1 MATNVTEKD
10 KTLNEIIDWCEQM
23 EADGLRLAS
32 ARLMQHDTS
41 AYGVMVMQG
50 QVSAYEKTADHCR
63 SLLGYSGSMPS
74 EVQNQSED
82 TKMSVLYHGG
92 VPDLKPGDTIEPGH
106 SRDNYDDCPIC
117 RARREK
123 GASAIEGT
131 GHPEQV
137 YCTRYRDYAALYA
150 SMYGKGDVYQVRPVG
165 GVEDSD
171 EDFDGCYRCDRL
183 VGRKG
188 RRKTRHPHAETPPEG
203 NPAHAAHVGR
213 PLHQPTAAQRHTGN
227 GRTLRCTRIRRHEI
241 HHARNRKEHRRTG
254 SQTNI
259 SSRIPIRF
267 AGSLHAWPRSTTHE
281 CRDRGRGEKTVC
293 LCVAPIIIFAI
304 S

>member
-1 MATNVTEKD
+1 
-10 KTLNEIIDWCEQM
+10 
-23 EADGLRLAS
+23 
-32 ARLMQHDTS
+32 
-41 AYGVMVMQG
+41 
-50 QVSAYEKTADHCR
+50 
-63 SLLGYSGSMPS
+63 
-74 EVQNQSED
+74 
-82 TKMSVLYHGG
+82 MSVLYHGG

-183 VGRKG
+183 VVVRAVERHVTLTPKR
-188 RRKTRHPHAETPPEG
+188 RRKVIRLMQRMSDGPCINLLPRNATPEMVERYAARESADMRYIMRETATSIAEQEARQTY
-203 NPAHAAHVGR
+203 PAEY
-213 PLHQPTAAQRHTGN
+213 QYD
-227 GRTLRCTRIRRHEI
+227 
-241 HHARNRKEHRRTG
+241 
-254 SQTNI
+254 
-259 SSRIPIRF
+259 SRE
-267 AGSLHAWPRSTTHE
+267 AYM
-281 CRDRGRGEKTVC
+281 RGRAAPPTNAEIEA
-293 LCVAPIIIFAI
+293 VAKRRSACTSPL
-304 S
+304 SSYSPSVKEQS